1 MAENTVDAVVAPIL
15 WAAVG
20 GGVGALVYRAVN
32 TMDSM
37 VGHHDERFERFGWA
51 AARLDDVVNWVPARL
66 AAAAVAVL
74 RPARAA

>member
-1 MAENTVDAVVAPIL
+1 MPSWRRSCGPRSVA
-15 WAAVG
+15 ASARS
-20 GGVGALVYRAVN
+20 VYRAVN

-74 RPARAA
+74 RPAPGA